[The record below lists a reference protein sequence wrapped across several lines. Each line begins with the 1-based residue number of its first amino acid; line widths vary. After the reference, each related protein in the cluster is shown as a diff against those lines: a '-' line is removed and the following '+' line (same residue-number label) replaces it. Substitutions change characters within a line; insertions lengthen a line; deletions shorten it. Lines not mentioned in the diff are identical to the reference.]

1 MCCTLGSCW
10 LSIFIFIEIAL
21 NLRSVLVELT
31 SWQYRVFLTMYIKYL
46 SIYLDLYSFL
56 SAEFYCFPYVY
67 LIHSSFPLSMSL
79 FSHTNINVLCF
90 YLQIPNVHCWY
101 IGKQLI
107 FLYSNILLSCCIC
120 VIVPGDFLL
129 SILWNFLHRQ
139 LYHLWTKTVLLLP
152 SQSIYIFISFSC
164 LIALSRTSNTI
175 LSKTGESKHRCLVP
189 ELSRKHLISHH

>member
-1 MCCTLGSCW
+1 
-10 LSIFIFIEIAL
+10 
-21 NLRSVLVELT
+21 
-31 SWQYRVFLTMYIKYL
+31 MYIKYL

-67 LIHSSFPLSMSL
+67 LIHSSFPLSTSL

-120 VIVPGDFLL
+120 VIVPGDFLFPFSGIFCIDNYITYEQRQFYSFL
-129 SILWNFLHRQ
+129 LNLYTFLFPFLVSLLYPGLPIL
-139 LYHLWTKTVLLLP
+139 
-152 SQSIYIFISFSC
+152 
-164 LIALSRTSNTI
+164 
-175 LSKTGESKHRCLVP
+175 
-189 ELSRKHLISHH
+189 